1 MKKQQW
7 KMLLAVVCML
17 AAGACYS
24 CGGNEEIRQDS
35 GSVLELQGEKLAE
48 ESAQKSGETD
58 ENLQQR
64 ETEALNTEE
73 EKQNCHYV
81 HICGEVVFPGVY
93 EVEEGSRVFQ
103 AVEKAGGFTPEAA
116 EEYLNLAEPTAD
128 GMKIIVPSLEEVR
141 DLELYSSS
149 VQEQANKA
157 QGDLTVSVVNL
168 NTATREQLMTL
179 AGIGESRAEDI
190 IRYRE
195 EKGKFRSI
203 EEIKNIP
210 GIKDAVFE
218 KIKDKIG
225 V

>member
-73 EKQNCHYV
+73 KKQNCHYV

-128 GMKIIVPSLEEVR
+128 GMKIIVPSLEEVK